1 MCQSVSTGPLERRL
15 GLIVP
20 VCLNSK
26 FEPPLPNPNVPD
38 FGSIWYT
45 TGYRSGVETSHSFQ
59 AQLEIKSIFTMAKR
73 LAKTWTLWSSMTPI
87 LGSAKERNSF
97 GNRRFPLRQK
107 KKSLLAFHRPMATPP
122 SSAVQ
127 ASEFM
132 REHTHLTTGTRTGSS
147 TFFPEAASFRQS
159 HHRKST
165 ICVFVRKLGA
175 HRAGHAERPAAG
187 MFVREKVGYL
197 SAVEPAKVA
206 DWVAAVAA
214 ADGGVGNTIHTYPS
228 LHAECLNSLF

>member
-59 AQLEIKSIFTMAKR
+59 AQLEIKSIFTMAMR

-107 KKSLLAFHRPMATPP
+107 KNITISVSQTNGNPTIQC
-122 SSAVQ
+122 S
-127 ASEFM
+127 
-132 REHTHLTTGTRTGSS
+132 
-147 TFFPEAASFRQS
+147 ASFGVYAWAYTP
-159 HHRKST
+159 HN
-165 ICVFVRKLGA
+165 GNA
-175 HRAGHAERPAAG
+175 HGFFYLFSGGRFISAIAPPQEHDMRVCEEIGRTPSWPRRETSGWHVRAGESRLP
-187 MFVREKVGYL
+187 
-197 SAVEPAKVA
+197 
-206 DWVAAVAA
+206 
-214 ADGGVGNTIHTYPS
+214 
-228 LHAECLNSLF
+228 